1 MVQASHFVFN
11 DKNRATPEDPT
22 AIVKFYILRSKLRY
36 WIASAMCDASI
47 FSEPV
52 KSAIVRPT
60 FSTRLYALALKPSL
74 LIAVSNNLSASS
86 FTEQ

>member
-36 WIASAMCDASI
+36 
-47 FSEPV
+47 
-52 KSAIVRPT
+52 
-60 FSTRLYALALKPSL
+60 
-74 LIAVSNNLSASS
+74 
-86 FTEQ
+86 